1 MEARHPDV
9 PASRRGNAEM
19 TDTSRRKLIA
29 VAGAGAAAGAV
40 ALTPGMAFARE
51 TRAREGSATESVV
64 AYVEDH
70 RSDTVTFLIGEREV
84 VVRDRDLVARI
95 LNAAGRTTMKES

>member
-1 MEARHPDV
+1 
-9 PASRRGNAEM
+9 M

-29 VAGAGAAAGAV
+29 AAGAGAAAGAV

-51 TRAREGSATESVV
+51 SWPHQTQPTRGSATESVV

-70 RSDTVTFLIGEREV
+70 RSDTVTLLLGEREV
-84 VVRDRDLVARI
+84 VVRDRDLVTRI
-95 LNAAGRTTMKES
+95 LNAAGSAAGEGR

>member
-1 MEARHPDV
+1 
-9 PASRRGNAEM
+9 M

-40 ALTPGMAFARE
+40 ALTPGVAFARE
-51 TRAREGSATESVV
+51 TRVRESGATDSVV

-70 RSDTVTFLIGEREV
+70 RSDTLRLMVGEREV

-95 LNAAGRTTMKES
+95 LNAAGSTNEKRH

>member
-1 MEARHPDV
+1 
-9 PASRRGNAEM
+9 M

-29 VAGAGAAAGAV
+29 AAGAGTVAGAV
-40 ALTPGMAFARE
+40 ALTPGVAFARG
-51 TRAREGSATESVV
+51 TRARQTEATQTEATPGSATDSVV

-70 RSDTVTFLIGEREV
+70 RSDTLRLMVGEHEV

-95 LNAAGRTTMKES
+95 LNAAGSTNRTGN